1 MTAPPSDTRVR
12 PATEE
17 NIREA
22 ARILRSG
29 GLVAFP
35 TETVYG
41 LGADACNDAAVARVF
56 EAKGRPRF
64 NPLIVHVPRPGDA
77 GELVVFDERASRAA
91 EAFWPGPLTMVLRRT
106 AHCPVS
112 LLASAGLDTLAIR
125 VPASP
130 VAREFLAATAR
141 PVVAPSANRSTAVS
155 PTTAEHVLQ
164 SLGSAVDLI
173 LDGGPCEVGIE
184 STVIDLTADPPLLL
198 RPGGLER
205 SAIEGVLGDLE
216 SPGRM
221 NETELRSP
229 GMLARHYAP
238 ERPIRL
244 EALEVRED
252 EALLAFGPEPLPGAA
267 ITRNLSE
274 TADLREAA
282 ANLFRMMR
290 ELDDPRVRSIAVMP
304 IPRHGLGEAI
314 NDRLRRAATPG

>member
-1 MTAPPSDTRVR
+1 MR

-22 ARILRSG
+22 GRVLRSG

-41 LGADACNDAAVARVF
+41 LGADACDDAAVARVF

-64 NPLIVHVPRPGDA
+64 NPLIVHVPDSEGARQ
-77 GELVVFDERASRAA
+77 LVVFDERAERAA
-91 EAFWPGPLTMVLRRT
+91 EAFWPGPLTIVLPRRPD
-106 AHCPVS
+106 CQVS

-130 VAREFLAATAR
+130 VARRFLAAAER

-173 LDGGPCEVGIE
+173 LDGGACDVGIE

-205 SAIEGVLGDLE
+205 SAIEAVLGHLE
-216 SPGRM
+216 SPA
-221 NETELRSP
+221 ETGETGVRSP

-238 ERPIRL
+238 DRPIRL
-244 EALEVRED
+244 DAREVRED
-252 EALLAFGPEPLPGAA
+252 EALLAFGPHPLAGAA
-267 ITRNLSE
+267 ITLNLSE
-274 TADLREAA
+274 AADLHEAA

-290 ELDDPRVRSIAVMP
+290 ELDDPRVRGIAVMP
-304 IPRHGLGEAI
+304 IPSQGLGEAI
-314 NDRLRRAATPG
+314 NDRLRRAATPA